1 MMQLM
6 VINLEERLV
15 MDKRLKAGLVLF
27 SIAVLLFSSGAGGY
41 DRKEADK
48 DIARGR
54 AFAEKIPMSEVLG
67 PLAAVSISPY
77 FGITL
82 LSGASLLGRHNL
94 IPINSFLQG
103 NPVLGN
109 WFVFVAFLLL
119 SGVTSIPKLTSPTKL
134 IAESADILER
144 YAGVI
149 VYAIV
154 IAANHL
160 SGPAEQV
167 VVVYQAGI
175 FSFTIQ
181 TILIIAAACNIIVIN
196 TIKFFFE
203 LLVLLSPIP
212 LLDAIF
218 EAANKTLCGGLIVI
232 YLFNPFLA
240 FLINLILFLICL
252 LVYKWVYRRV
262 RYLKCILLEPI
273 IIKLLKIKNPLR
285 WHQSKYESLG
295 FSGKALAKVFPL
307 KKIDNIKKKQLC
319 VLFSSG
325 DKYEIMTATFFTKP
339 VFKKADNISEIEKGI
354 IKSTVEIKI
363 ELMDKPIEFAFAKH
377 YDENF
382 GPTGNSGNEIR

>member
-1 MMQLM
+1 M

-48 DIARGR
+48 DIAKGR
-54 AFAEKIPMSEVLG
+54 ALAEKISISEVLG

-77 FGITL
+77 FGLTL
-82 LSGASLLGRHNL
+82 LSGAAMLNEHGL
-94 IPINSFLQG
+94 IDTKNSFLQS
-103 NPVLGN
+103 NSVLGN
-109 WFVFVAFLLL
+109 PLIFIVFLLL
-119 SGVTSIPKLTSPTKL
+119 SGVTSIPKLTAPTKL
-134 IAESADILER
+134 IAESADVLER

-167 VVVYQAGI
+167 AVVYQAGI
-175 FSFTIQ
+175 FSFTTQ
-181 TILIIAAACNIIVIN
+181 TILILAAACNIIVIN
-196 TIKFFFE
+196 TVKFFFE
-203 LLVLLSPIP
+203 LLVLLSPVP

-218 EAANKTLCGGLIVI
+218 EVANKTLCGGLIVI

-295 FSGKALAKVFPL
+295 FSGKALAKVFPF

-325 DKYEIMTATFFTKP
+325 DKYEIMTVTFFTKP
-339 VFKKADNISEIEKGI
+339 VFKKADNISEIENGI

-363 ELMDKPIEFAFAKH
+363 ESMDKPIEFAFAKH
-377 YDENF
+377 YNDNF
-382 GPTGNSGNEIR
+382 APTDNSGNEIR